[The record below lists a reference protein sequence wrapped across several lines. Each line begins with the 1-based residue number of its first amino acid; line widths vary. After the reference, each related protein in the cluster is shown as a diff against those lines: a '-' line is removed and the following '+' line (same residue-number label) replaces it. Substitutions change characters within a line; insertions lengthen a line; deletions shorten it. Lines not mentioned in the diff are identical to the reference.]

1 MVAHLD
7 SADIINLFVVILTQS
22 EEKPSWRSVYLA
34 LYELK
39 VVKFL
44 LTNASNKKNQ
54 LISRP
59 NVDVWQCRSAWV
71 SSCFLLSIK
80 YSIIMVVIFGER

>member
-1 MVAHLD
+1 MVTHLD
-7 SADIINLFVVILTQS
+7 STDIINLFVVILTQS

-54 LISRP
+54 LIPRP
-59 NVDVWQCRSAWV
+59 NVDVWRCRSACL

>member
-7 SADIINLFVVILTQS
+7 LADIINLFVVILTQS
-22 EEKPSWRSVYLA
+22 EEKSSWRSVYLA

-54 LISRP
+54 LILRP
-59 NVDVWQCRSAWV
+59 DVDVWRCRNAWV
-71 SSCFLLSIK
+71 SGWFLITIT
-80 YSIIMVVIFGER
+80 Y

>member
-22 EEKPSWRSVYLA
+22 EEKLSWRSVYLA

-54 LISRP
+54 LILRP
-59 NVDVWQCRSAWV
+59 GVDVWQCRSVWV
-71 SSCFLLSIK
+71 SSCFLLTIK
-80 YSIIMVVIFGER
+80 YSITMVVIFGER